1 MTLTIIAGGLAAEY
15 DGHLELSP
23 QRLEILLALAG
34 GLSVI
39 DRLQTGPPRLPGVGH
54 RYIIASP
61 ATGAW
66 AGRENHLTIWVG
78 DAWAFIDPPEG
89 LQAWDED
96 AAEQVQFASGAWAAV
111 TGGGSTIYDAKSIT
125 ILSPS
130 ASEKV
135 LMFVARA
142 ACTVTRIDCVIG
154 SATSVT
160 FAIRKGTDPSGSGT
174 AVVTAGTT
182 ANTTASVQTVTSFD
196 SASIASG
203 DAVWITTSA
212 ISGTPSSLHVTVHM
226 ERAA

>member
-39 DRLQTGPPRLPGVGH
+39 ERTLTGPPRLPGVGH

-89 LQAWDED
+89 LQAWDDD
-96 AAEQVQFASGAWAAV
+96 AAEQVQFASGAWAAMGGGGGGGAPTTADYLV
-111 TGGGSTIYDAKSIT
+111 KTADAGLSAERVVTDTSTVAWDWATGGQAKANVPDGS
-125 ILSPS
+125 L
-130 ASEKV
+130 
-135 LMFVARA
+135 
-142 ACTVTRIDCVIG
+142 G
-154 SATSVT
+154 SAKLGGDVT
-160 FAIRKGTDPSGSGT
+160 
-174 AVVTAGTT
+174 TAGKDMLT
-182 ANTTASVQTVTSFD
+182 AADAAAQVALLGITSGV
-196 SASIASG
+196 ALAHVRKIAS
-203 DAVWITTSA
+203 
-212 ISGTPSSLHVTVHM
+212 L
-226 ERAA
+226 RL